1 MHNQTLAGSYVDVL
15 VIGAGP
21 AGLMCGNALAAAG
34 DIKLKV
40 IDKRCVQSQCFAC
53 Y

>member
-1 MHNQTLAGSYVDVL
+1 MRNQTLGSSVDVL

-21 AGLMCGNALAAAG
+21 AGLMCSNALAAVG

-40 IDKRCVQSQCFAC
+40 IDQRCVWS
-53 Y
+53 